1 MNICGWV
8 PTHSILIVRRPV
20 AAVRVNNVLSTQQV
34 LCRRQRRA
42 HRSLIVPSAF
52 PTPVYDVAN
61 STNLLSTLF
70 VGSVSLAIAVNI
82 GISSLPLLTGATK
95 TSRGTADDSDE
106 EDGIKWGV
114 MTILS
119 CFPLLNWLV

>member
-1 MNICGWV
+1 MNVCGLG
-8 PTHSILIVRRPV
+8 PTFSFSRVRRP
-20 AAVRVNNVLSTQQV
+20 AAVVRANVQTQQ
-34 LCRRQRRA
+34 LRCRRQRRA
-42 HRSLIVPSAF
+42 HCRLIAPNAL
-52 PTPVYDVAN
+52 PTPVYDVAD
-61 STNLLSTLF
+61 SGNLFNTLF

-82 GISSLPLLTGATK
+82 GISSLPLLTGAAQ
-95 TSRGTADDSDE
+95 TSRGTTDDTDE